1 MSEGGFDF
9 ESPASRH
16 IREEERR
23 RCDSPIRRGEMRVGV
38 GGIRPP
44 RSKSDRF
51 FSVVAV
57 CGLLALAASAATAAE
72 AAEEAVIKAEK
83 EER

>member
-1 MSEGGFDF
+1 
-9 ESPASRH
+9 
-16 IREEERR
+16 
-23 RCDSPIRRGEMRVGV
+23 MRVGV

-57 CGLLALAASAATAAE
+57 WGLLALAASAATAAE
-72 AAEEAVIKAEK
+72 AEEEAVIKAETGVQVAQK
-83 EER
+83 DLDQLRAVDTDLLRTHETQDGEQDKK

>member
-1 MSEGGFDF
+1 
-9 ESPASRH
+9 
-16 IREEERR
+16 
-23 RCDSPIRRGEMRVGV
+23 MRVGV

-51 FSVVAV
+51 FSLVAV
-57 CGLLALAASAATAAE
+57 WGLLALAASAATAAE

-83 EER
+83 EVR